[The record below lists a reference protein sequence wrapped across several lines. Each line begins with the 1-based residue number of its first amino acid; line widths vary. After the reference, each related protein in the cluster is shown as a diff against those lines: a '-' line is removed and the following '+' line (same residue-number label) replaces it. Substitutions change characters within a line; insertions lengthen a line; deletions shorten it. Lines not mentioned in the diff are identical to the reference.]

1 MENKIFTVKEANAAL
16 PRLSRLLTGV
26 RDRWRFMSGH
36 QRKPAYMLEE
46 YHIVEEGP
54 VSPDY
59 FKALLAVRRS
69 LREVERIGV
78 QVKDIDTGLVDFPS
92 RLYGRDVLLCWRLG
106 EEEVRFWHDLEAG
119 FTGRQPLPDPD
130 TGSSDDEGH

>member
-1 MENKIFTVKEANAAL
+1 MEQKIFTVKEANEAL

-26 RDRWRFMSGH
+26 RDRWRFLSGH
-36 QRKPAYMLEE
+36 KGKPAFILEE

-59 FKALLAVRRS
+59 FKALMAVRRA

-78 QVKDIDTGLVDFPS
+78 QVKDIDSGLVDFPA

-119 FTGRQPLPDPD
+119 FNGRQPLPDPEA
-130 TGSSDDEGH
+130 GPIDDEGH